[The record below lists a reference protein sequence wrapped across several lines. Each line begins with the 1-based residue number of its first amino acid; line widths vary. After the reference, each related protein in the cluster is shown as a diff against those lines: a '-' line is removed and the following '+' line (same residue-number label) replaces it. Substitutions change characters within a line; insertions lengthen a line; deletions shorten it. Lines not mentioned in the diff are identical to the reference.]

1 MTMDDRIDD
10 DTRVYIDSGSV
21 VSAIESATTEMKK
34 GVESGLTYYEDVF
47 CDVTYYVGNIYSGT
61 GEQLSE
67 GVEYTETVNFVKEK
81 VEYYLKKKDKIILPF
96 KKKEIDSHSISYPI
110 YIYTLKQKDE
120 RIDDNTYGEV
130 YNDNLAVFNATIER
144 PIVDDYSA
152 NTASCGEDNGTTI
165 SGDTNLPI
173 FLEEFKL
180 GTAAQQSVKGDIYID
195 RGINAAFEKHLKLGE
210 VTTLE
215 ALIQYGNGYFK
226 ITDK

>member
-1 MTMDDRIDD
+1 M
-10 DTRVYIDSGSV
+10 VLANK
-21 VSAIESATTEMKK
+21 SA
-34 GVESGLTYYEDVF
+34 
-47 CDVTYYVGNIYSGT
+47 
-61 GEQLSE
+61 
-67 GVEYTETVNFVKEK
+67 K
-81 VEYYLKKKDKIILPF
+81 VYLKKKNKIILPF

-173 FLEEFKL
+173 FSEEFKL

-215 ALIQYGNGYFK
+215 ALMQYGNGYFK